1 MTILKNMLYFLLLLG
16 ALALGTLFAV
26 QNTTTVPLDLLVVY
40 LPERSIALWVLLAFA
55 GGGVIGMLTSIG
67 LVLRLRG
74 ELKRLKRAQAKALVP
89 PAKAAA
95 PVATSAPDTDS
106 KGSDSKAKQGA
117 S

>member
-26 QNTTTVPLDLLVVY
+26 QNTVTVPLDLLVVY

-74 ELKRLKRAQAKALVP
+74 ELKRLKRAQAKAAVP